1 MTQFLNMLR
10 SAWPRF
16 RLLTTL
22 LAWYLVVGLLLR
34 AALWWSFGR
43 PAEVSD
49 VAFVGTLAAGGAAD
63 IVQALYLL
71 APFALLAWLA
81 PDRWF
86 RTRGMRVTILALAA
100 LFVFQMGFVAVAEYY
115 FFEEFDSRLNLV
127 SVDYLM
133 YPTEVVGDIRS
144 EYPVIPIVLVVALL
158 AAATAYVLRRPLLA
172 GTRAASGFGARS
184 ATALV
189 YALLVATAVVAI
201 DRDSFS
207 FSTNRVTNE
216 IAANGAA
223 SFFNALRTSEIDYH
237 AYYATADRA
246 ANLDALRTTLARGGG
261 RLVDDRG
268 IDRTFPAR
276 PDGLGRLNVVVIVSE
291 SFGAEFSRAFGGQ
304 HDWTPYFDEYARQGI
319 MFTNMYAS
327 GTRTVRGLEAITA
340 SIPPIPTTSILHRP
354 GNTGIANWGA
364 VMRELGYS
372 TSFFYGGYGSFDG
385 MNAFFAGNGF
395 EVADRREIDTPVRF
409 ENIWGVA
416 DEDLYDLAMRRFD
429 ALADTGK
436 PFFAIVMNTSN
447 HKPFTFRPGVPGVK
461 AEGGGR
467 ESGVRYADYAQ
478 AYFLRE
484 AAAHRWFDD
493 TVFVI
498 VADHGARVYGREDIP
513 LRTYRIPMLVYAP
526 KHIAP
531 ERVDTLTTQI
541 DVAPTVLG
549 LLGLPYRAPFFGQDV
564 RHAPPTDEPIAL
576 FSHNHDVALL
586 REHELAIL
594 GLKKA
599 VTNLSYDAA
608 NDAYAPAPAD
618 RRLDA
623 LAIAY
628 YQTAYEMFREHRYV
642 PTPAAPG
649 DTHLA
654 TASVA
659 AGAH

>member
-1 MTQFLNMLR
+1 MLR
-10 SAWPRF
+10 SAWLRF
-16 RLLTTL
+16 RILPTL
-22 LAWYLVVGLLLR
+22 LAWYLAMGLLLR

-43 PAEVSD
+43 PAGVSD
-49 VAFVGTLAAGGAAD
+49 VAFAGTLAAGIAAD
-63 IVQALYLL
+63 TVQALYLL
-71 APFALLAWLA
+71 APFALLAWLT

-86 RTRGMRVTILALAA
+86 RTRGMRVATLTLAT
-100 LFVFQMGFVAVAEYY
+100 LFVFQLGFVAVAEYF

-133 YPTEVVGDIRS
+133 YPTEVVGDIWS
-144 EYPVIPIVLVVALL
+144 EYPVIPVVLAVALL
-158 AAATAYVLRRPLLA
+158 AAATVYALRRPLLA
-172 GTRAASGFGARS
+172 GTRFVSGFGARS
-184 ATALV
+184 AVALG
-189 YALLVATAVVAI
+189 YALLLGTAIVAI

-207 FSTNRVTNE
+207 FSANRVTNE

-223 SFFNALRTSEIDYH
+223 SFCNALRTSEIDYH
-237 AYYATADRA
+237 AWYATAGRD
-246 ANLDALRTTLARGGG
+246 ANLHALRTMLARGGG
-261 RLVDDRG
+261 RLVDDHG
-268 IDRTFPAR
+268 IDRAFPAR
-276 PDGLGRLNVVVIVSE
+276 HDGLGRRNVVVIASE
-291 SFGAEFSRAFGGQ
+291 SFGAEFSRAFGGR
-304 HDWTPYFDEYARQGI
+304 HDWTPYFDAYARQGI

-354 GNTGIANWGA
+354 GNAGIANWGA
-364 VMRELGYS
+364 VMRGLGYS

-395 EVADRREIDTPVRF
+395 DVADRRAIDGPVRF
-409 ENIWGVA
+409 ANIWGVA
-416 DEDLYDLAMRRFD
+416 DEDLYDLAIRRFD

-436 PFFAIVMNTSN
+436 PFFAIIMNTSN
-447 HKPFTFRPGVPGVK
+447 HKPFTFRAGVPGVK
-461 AEGGGR
+461 PEGGGR

-484 AAAHRWFDD
+484 AATHRWFDD

-513 LRTYRIPMLVYAP
+513 LATYRIPMLIYAP

-531 ERVDTLTTQI
+531 ERIATLTTQI

-564 RHAPPTDEPIAL
+564 RHAPADGGRIAL

-586 REHELAIL
+586 RDGELAIL
-594 GLKKA
+594 GLKKS
-599 VTNLSYDAA
+599 VRTLRYDAA
-608 NDAYAPAPAD
+608 SDTYDPAPAD
-618 RRLDA
+618 GQLDA
-623 LAIAY
+623 LAVAY
-628 YQTAYEMFREHRYV
+628 YQTAYELFREHRYV
-642 PTPAAPG
+642 PTAPAPT

-654 TASVA
+654 TAA
-659 AGAH
+659 AAAVH